1 MISRFAN
8 PHAFMQV
15 TRHVGPVVLGLAG
28 VFLFIGVYVGL
39 FVAPPDYRQGDA
51 ARIMFIHVPAAM
63 MCMGAYTFM
72 AGASVSSLVWK
83 HALADIAGKSAAPIG
98 AIFTLICLLTGSL
111 WGKPI
116 WNTWWEWDARLTS
129 VLVLF
134 FLYLGY
140 IAIWSAFETPQK
152 AGRAAAVLCLVGAVN
167 LPIIKW
173 SVNWWSTLH
182 QKASIRLADDWIDKL
197 GNNPAEVIH
206 SELPEPFISPLLLVL
221 VGYALLFVGLVI
233 LNMRAEIYSRRA
245 EALIQRRYAFEDG

>member
-1 MISRFAN
+1 MISTFAN
-8 PHAFMQV
+8 PHKFMET
-15 TRHVGPVVLGLAG
+15 TRLVGPIMLTLAILALG
-28 VFLFIGVYVGL
+28 VGVYNGL
-39 FVAPPDYRQGDA
+39 FVAPADYRQGDA

-72 AGASVSSLVWK
+72 AGASLSSLIWK

-98 AIFTLICLLTGSL
+98 AVFTAICLITGSL

-140 IAIWSAFETPQK
+140 IAIWSAFETQQK
-152 AGRAAAVLCLVGAVN
+152 AARAAAILCLVGAVN

-173 SVNWWSTLH
+173 SVNWWTTLH
-182 QKASIRLADDWIDKL
+182 QKASIRLSDDWTEKL
-197 GNNPAEVIH
+197 TKPSEIIH
-206 SELPEPFISPLLLVL
+206 SELPEPFLSPLLIVL
-221 VGYALLFVGLVI
+221 VGYGLLFGALTI
-233 LNMRAEIYSRRA
+233 MNMRAEIYARRS
-245 EALIQRRYAFEDG
+245 EALIQRRYANEEE